1 MLEGEKLGTYGSLR
15 NGILAVFSVNLLAGF
30 VIWRRDDEEFGI
42 DTLDEMW
49 RSRKRHDGRCLVDL
63 RVYSEGS

>member
-15 NGILAVFSVNLLAGF
+15 NGFLAVFSVNLLAGF
-30 VIWRRDDEEFGI
+30 VIWRRDDVGFGI

-49 RSRKRHDGRCLVDL
+49 RSHDERCLDL